1 MAHSNIATT
10 EKRYVD
16 KNKDHAQKAL
26 DKFTSATALFM
37 EEEII
42 DVEVEEN
49 KFLAIKNIYPNA
61 SEEQI
66 KKAID
71 ILEGQILTIR

>member
-26 DKFTSATALFM
+26 DKFTSATALLL
-37 EEEII
+37 EDEII
-42 DVEVEEN
+42 DVEVVED
-49 KFLAIKNIYPNA
+49 KFSAIKSFIQMLLD
-61 SEEQI
+61 EQI
-66 KKAID
+66 KR
-71 ILEGQILTIR
+71 Q

>member
-26 DKFTSATALFM
+26 DKFTSATALLL
-37 EEEII
+37 EDEII
-42 DVEVEEN
+42 DVEVIED
-49 KFLAIKNIYPNA
+49 KFLAIKKIYPNA
-61 SEEQI
+61 LDEQI
-66 KKAID
+66 KKAMN
-71 ILEGQILTIR
+71 ILESKFETY